1 MNCFIRTLSKN
12 IVMKKIVLFTFFA
25 VALLCRPVFA
35 QGMGNPTNELVTLVA
50 KINADIQSGKKTETA
65 LSDDLK
71 LIDSL
76 VAEHKGEKTDIM
88 AEALYNKVI
97 IYSDVIGDDDKA
109 NAVIKQITSDYSGT
123 SIAIGIQKAE
133 AKQAAAEKLQ
143 KSLVKGAQFP
153 DFDEKDIMGSPLS
166 IANYKG
172 KIILID
178 FWATWC
184 VPCRMQLPYVLATYQ
199 KYHDKGFEIIGIS
212 LDFAPQMLLEFAKQ
226 NNMTWQQYFDGKGWG
241 NKLAQNYGVEGIPA
255 TYLLD
260 RNGRIIAK
268 DLPGDELEK
277 AVADAVASK

>member
-1 MNCFIRTLSKN
+1 
-12 IVMKKIVLFTFFA
+12 
-25 VALLCRPVFA
+25 
-35 QGMGNPTNELVTLVA
+35 
-50 KINADIQSGKKTETA
+50 
-65 LSDDLK
+65 
-71 LIDSL
+71 
-76 VAEHKGEKTDIM
+76 
-88 AEALYNKVI
+88 
-97 IYSDVIGDDDKA
+97 
-109 NAVIKQITSDYSGT
+109 VIKQITSDYSGT
-123 SIAIGIQKAE
+123 SIAIGIEKAE

-172 KIILID
+172 KIVLID

-184 VPCRMQLPYVLATYQ
+184 VPCRIQLPYVLATYQ

-212 LDFAPQMLLEFAKQ
+212 LDFAPQMLLEFTKQ